1 MYYNENMALRIP
13 PKRDPNQKD
22 KTWWYCIDGDTSHT
36 TNWTDWWLVFRL
48 KKGFFRF
55 GYGFTWLMIK
65 ARLGMSHNFFPA
77 FFFFCLCLSGFVS
90 IPPALL

>member
-1 MYYNENMALRIP
+1 MFHNENMALRVP
-13 PKRDPNQKD
+13 PKRDPNHKD
-22 KTWWYCIDGDTSHT
+22 KMWWYCIDGDTTYT

-65 ARLGMSHNFFPA
+65 AKLGTTGFRLHLF
-77 FFFFCLCLSGFVS
+77 
-90 IPPALL
+90 